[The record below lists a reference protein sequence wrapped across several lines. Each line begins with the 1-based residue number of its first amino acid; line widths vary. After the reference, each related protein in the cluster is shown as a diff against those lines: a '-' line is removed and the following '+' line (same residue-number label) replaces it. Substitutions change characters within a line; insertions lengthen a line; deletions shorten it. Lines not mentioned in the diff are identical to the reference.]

1 MKQLA
6 GLIII
11 CFIALMGTDWY
22 LRTHVGKRTCDG
34 YPYIFADKDDL
45 KEGKSTFRLWLG
57 SNGGMT
63 CDLSVWF
70 SPTEANRDSNNSAY
84 WSMPQYKIG
93 RPYIHEGST
102 LLNKDIEVGNYIVE
116 MATANGTVI
125 EHFQIE
131 NGMQRVDLKKDNK
144 PLPLPSELQEP
155 LQLFNTFNIV
165 R

>member
-1 MKQLA
+1 MKKIYMLV
-6 GLIII
+6 GV
-11 CFIALMGTDWY
+11 CFVALMGTDWY

-34 YPYIFADKDDL
+34 YPYIFADKGDL

-70 SPTEANRDSNNSAY
+70 SPAEVNRDSNNPAY

-102 LLNKDIEVGNYIVE
+102 LLSKDIEPGSYIVE
-116 MATANGTVI
+116 MATANGTVV
-125 EHFQIE
+125 EHFNVMEKIQSIKLE
-131 NGMQRVDLKKDNK
+131 KDNK
-144 PLPLPSELQEP
+144 TLPLPSEL
-155 LQLFNTFNIV
+155 